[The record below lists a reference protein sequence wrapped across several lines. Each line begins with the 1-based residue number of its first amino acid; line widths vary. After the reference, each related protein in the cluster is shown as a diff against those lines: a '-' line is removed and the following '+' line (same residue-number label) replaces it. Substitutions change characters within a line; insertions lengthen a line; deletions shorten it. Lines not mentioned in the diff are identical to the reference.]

1 MTIPDALEP
10 ERLSQIAVL
19 ASVLVDNVNL
29 DEILL
34 DPDDFEWMLCAET
47 FEHMQRMRAAGE
59 PITEAALGYAMPKHS
74 AFFHEIVD
82 AASSEAL
89 VWRNHVAHVRQT
101 SIRRRLRANAAEI
114 VMMSDDITLDDD
126 FIEDKSRSLIDEA
139 FKIKVRERTSSAD
152 LAPLMVASIGK
163 ATTALPT
170 PWSNLTRIIRGFRP
184 GGLYVIGARP
194 GIGKSALALQ
204 IARELERYG
213 HVAYFSLEMSAE
225 EVTQRLIAQAS
236 GVSFAMVDGSQKM
249 PDFARA
255 KVDDWLS
262 TYTGK
267 IIFNDKSSITM
278 PEVRAEIRTMVREF
292 NLSGVIVDYLQLMN
306 TGRRGENRQQEVAE
320 LSRNLK
326 TLAMELK
333 IPIIALSQLN
343 RNSENRADGRP
354 MMADLRESG
363 AIEQDADAV
372 LLLHR
377 DREEQ
382 DAPNLP
388 SVLEVNI
395 AKSRQGP
402 QGFVTLTWHGD
413 MMIATED

>member
-1 MTIPDALEP
+1 
-10 ERLSQIAVL
+10 
-19 ASVLVDNVNL
+19 
-29 DEILL
+29 
-34 DPDDFEWMLCAET
+34 
-47 FEHMQRMRAAGE
+47 
-59 PITEAALGYAMPKHS
+59 
-74 AFFHEIVD
+74 
-82 AASSEAL
+82 
-89 VWRNHVAHVRQT
+89 
-101 SIRRRLRANAAEI
+101 
-114 VMMSDDITLDDD
+114 
-126 FIEDKSRSLIDEA
+126 
-139 FKIKVRERTSSAD
+139 
-152 LAPLMVASIGK
+152 
-163 ATTALPT
+163 
-170 PWSNLTRIIRGFRP
+170 
-184 GGLYVIGARP
+184 
-194 GIGKSALALQ
+194 
-204 IARELERYG
+204 
-213 HVAYFSLEMSAE
+213 MSAE

-413 MMIATED
+413 MMIATEN